1 MADIELEAYITEI
14 NEILKA
20 EKNDEA
26 VAHCRHILD
35 YFPKNLA
42 VYRALGKGLLELGR
56 LEDAADIFYR
66 VLGVVPDDFV
76 AHVGMAVIG
85 KEQEDFDRS
94 IGHMERAFEA
104 QSSNTA
110 IQSELKQLY
119 GRRDG
124 VEPTKIRLTSGAL
137 ARLYYKGGNY
147 TQAANELQ
155 AALQVSPNRVD
166 WQVLL
171 AKVLWKDEQRIDAV
185 QVCQDVLEKLP
196 YCLEINSILYEIW
209 ESAGREDEADIYWQ
223 LVKTVDPYLAHEI
236 RDPFGTADSF
246 PDLQLPRLDY
256 VAPTPDE
263 VMGVPDWV
271 HDLGLGDE
279 DSFPPASDE
288 LDVSGQ
294 LAATESSVSTES
306 DEEGDAVP
314 DWLRNMASSYD
325 QDAE

>member
-1 MADIELEAYITEI
+1 MADIELRAYITEI
-14 NEILKA
+14 EEILEA

-35 YFPKNLA
+35 YFAKNLA

-124 VEPTKIRLTSGAL
+124 VEPAKIRLTSGAL
-137 ARLYYKGGNY
+137 ARLYFRGGNY
-147 TQAANELQ
+147 AQAANELQ
-155 AALQVSPNRVD
+155 AALEAAPNRVD

-185 QVCQDVLEKLP
+185 EVCQDVLEKLP
-196 YCLEINSILYEIW
+196 YCLEANSILYEIW
-209 ESAGREDEADIYWQ
+209 QSAGREDEADNYWQ
-223 LVKTVDPYLAHEI
+223 RVKAVDPYLAH
-236 RDPFGTADSF
+236 
-246 PDLQLPRLDY
+246 
-256 VAPTPDE
+256 
-263 VMGVPDWV
+263 
-271 HDLGLGDE
+271 
-279 DSFPPASDE
+279 
-288 LDVSGQ
+288 
-294 LAATESSVSTES
+294 
-306 DEEGDAVP
+306 
-314 DWLRNMASSYD
+314 
-325 QDAE
+325 